1 MIFRGTDTVAILLE
15 WIMARMVLHQDIQEK
30 ARQEIDMCI
39 GPNSHVRDSD
49 IPNLPYLQAI
59 VKEVLRLH
67 PPGPL
72 LSWAR
77 LAVQDIHVDKTL
89 VPAGTTA
96 MVNMWAISH
105 DSSIWEDPLTF
116 KPERFLKEDVSI
128 MGSDLRLA
136 PFGAGRRVCP
146 GRALGLATVHLW
158 LAQLLHNFVWL
169 PVQPVDLSESLK
181 LSLEMKNPLRCL
193 VVRRNPMN
201 PII

>member
-15 WIMARMVLHQDIQEK
+15 WIMARMVLHQDIQKK
-30 ARQEIDMCI
+30 AHQEIDMCI
-39 GPNSHVRDSD
+39 GPNSHVRDTD
-49 IPNLPYLQAI
+49 VPNLPYLQAI

-169 PVQPVDLSESLK
+169 PTQPVDLSESLK

-193 VVRRNPMN
+193 VVRRNPLN